1 MSKVLDNQCPCCSAP
16 LFYNASLGLFKCD
29 YCGNEFTIDNLKK
42 IQNTTLKKSYEE
54 DTKDINYVEY
64 YCDNCGAKIVA
75 DDQTAATFC
84 LYCGNTAILKNKL
97 SGEFKPSKII
107 PFSKE
112 KAAAIEAFKG
122 LAKGRPFIPKSF
134 TSSKNVEKITGLYV
148 PFWLFQINSGGMV
161 NAVGTKVTH
170 WTVGDTHY
178 TKTDYYDLIRR
189 GTMSFNRVPVDGST
203 RFNDDLMNSLEPFY
217 FNYLI
222 DYNHAYLSG
231 FLAERYD
238 VSESDAYPAA
248 EKRAIESAESVML
261 NDMGN
266 YHSKRVKEKTISTNK
281 AGCEY
286 VLLPVWMVNVKYNNK
301 YYTFAM
307 NGQTGEI
314 VGDIPI
320 NKVKVALWS
329 IAIFVIIFAI
339 IILISFLFYLN
350 GGAA

>member
-16 LFYNASLGLFKCD
+16 LFYNASLKGFKCD
-29 YCGNEFTIDNLKK
+29 YCGNEFTINDLKK
-42 IQNTTLKKSYEE
+42 IQDTTLKESIKE
-54 DTKDINYVEY
+54 DPKDENYVEY
-64 YCDNCGAKIVA
+64 FCNNCGAKIVA
-75 DDQTAATFC
+75 DEQTSATFC

-112 KAAAIEAFKG
+112 KKDAIEAFKS

-134 TSSKNVEKITGLYV
+134 TSPSNVEKITGLYV

-161 NAVGTKVTH
+161 SATGTRVSH
-170 WTVGDTHY
+170 WSTGNTHY
-178 TKTDYYDLIRR
+178 TKTDYYDLKRR

-203 RFNDDLMNSLEPFY
+203 RFNDELMNSLEPFY
-217 FNYLI
+217 FNCLI
-222 DYNHAYLSG
+222 DYNHAYLAG

-238 VSESDAYPAA
+238 VGEADAYPAA
-248 EKRAIESAESVML
+248 EKRAIESAENVML

-266 YHSKRVKEKTISTNK
+266 YHSKRITEKTISTNK
-281 AGCEY
+281 KASEY

-320 NKVKVALWS
+320 NKTKVALWS
-329 IAIFVIIFAI
+329 IAIFVIIFSI
-339 IILISFLFYLN
+339 VILISFLIYLRV
-350 GGAA
+350 GAL